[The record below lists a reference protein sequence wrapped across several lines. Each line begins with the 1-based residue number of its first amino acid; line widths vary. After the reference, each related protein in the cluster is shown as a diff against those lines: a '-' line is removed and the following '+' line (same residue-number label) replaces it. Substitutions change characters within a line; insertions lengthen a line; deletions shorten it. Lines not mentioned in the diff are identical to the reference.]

1 MFARRTWELVPCTD
15 MAAVLLA
22 TDTSTL
28 LNLGRGLT
36 NLPPSGLVCPLYPWV
51 LWYLWKAR
59 NRLTFE
65 NQVMQ
70 EQEVVTLALREAR
83 NWQAAQLL
91 KRPPAKPPQTKNAH
105 RDPGRSL
112 AGLVCLVDASWQAS
126 THFGGMGWV
135 FKDSPTGW
143 SSSNTSNCSH
153 VASALMSE
161 ALAVKAAITDA
172 ASRNFKILSVCSD
185 SKTLMDC
192 INTQGRCLEVQ
203 GVLNDISALC
213 AHFESISFHFISRSF
228 NTEADSLAK
237 ISLQDLVSR
246 IRAN

>member
-1 MFARRTWELVPCTD
+1 MTAF
-15 MAAVLLA
+15 LLA
-22 TDTSTL
+22 TNTSTL

-51 LWYLWKAR
+51 VWYLWKAR

-65 NQVMQ
+65 NQVMK

-91 KRPPAKPPQTKNAH
+91 KRPPAKPPQAKIAH

-126 THFGGMGWV
+126 THCAGMGWIY
-135 FKDSPTGW
+135 KDSTSGW
-143 SSSNTSNCSH
+143 SSSNTSNRSH
-153 VASALMSE
+153 VASAPMSE
-161 ALAVKAAITDA
+161 ALAVIAAITDA

-185 SKTLMDC
+185 SKILMDC

-213 AHFESISFHFISRSF
+213 AHFE
-228 NTEADSLAK
+228 
-237 ISLQDLVSR
+237 V
-246 IRAN
+246 